1 MYLKSLLRILVH
13 SQRRDSNVNIVVGID
28 CGAGK
33 NERLVPHMMQL
44 NPLGLGSSGRLY
56 GSHFGVLL
64 RPHNGTYKKAS
75 CNTSRKSNNCIS
87 ATARPM
93 DVDVDGGSS
102 VGTDANNL
110 VEAGVSW
117 FDAFYRFSRP
127 HTIIGSVSY
136 S

>member
-1 MYLKSLLRILVH
+1 
-13 SQRRDSNVNIVVGID
+13 
-28 CGAGK
+28 
-33 NERLVPHMMQL
+33 
-44 NPLGLGSSGRLY
+44 
-56 GSHFGVLL
+56 
-64 RPHNGTYKKAS
+64 
-75 CNTSRKSNNCIS
+75 
-87 ATARPM
+87 M